1 MVVRSEVGYVSIL
14 LAMCKTVLFVG
25 SVMNL
30 HWCAKRQEWQV
41 FLTQFL
47 QNLFVD
53 ITEAPQDP
61 YIKAKAPTWILGFV
75 LHPPVYNSN
84 IIMHNHNRI
93 SFGSLFFHL
102 YMHVL
107 IKWSEL
113 WKLGTMMP
121 WTFLDPNTR
130 NLIYLLEYYL
140 TTMAHFMVCEPG
152 PSNF

>member
-1 MVVRSEVGYVSIL
+1 MCQFCSQCARQCCSWVLPWTCTDVPSVRNGKYSWHSS
-14 LAMCKTVLFVG
+14 CKTCL
-25 SVMNL
+25 
-30 HWCAKRQEWQV
+30 
-41 FLTQFL
+41 LTSRRHLKIF
-47 QNLFVD
+47 
-53 ITEAPQDP
+53 
-61 YIKAKAPTWILGFV
+61 IKAKAPTWILGFV

-93 SFGSLFFHL
+93 SLGSLFFHL